1 MMIRSS
7 LYGVL
12 SALVITGLLAGTL
25 ERPALADAIERGR
38 IVRIEDREI
47 YYDISAKNGVSR
59 GDAVRLKRPIQLKHP
74 ITGKMVSDWLPLG
87 TTTVTM
93 VGSTMSMSVLDQEL
107 LARIQVGD
115 LVEALV
121 LTPLEPAPSQPP
133 DQPVDQPIDPDEPA
147 RQPLPQIDAH
157 IRAVLAVWKATSGQ
171 RVEVRIGAW
180 EDFLAKNPD
189 SPYAAAIHEDLE
201 VLRAHRDK
209 LRPAELDLDESFTGG
224 LEHRPPTRA
233 RPDEAVDLVF
243 LIDTPE
249 LAAAWLHYRVRGT
262 SSYSKGVLRR
272 EDREYLRGQ
281 IPASAVQGPGVEYF
295 VEIAT
300 PRGQVGTAVGT
311 PDRPVVV
318 DVPEAA
324 LTKKFTE
331 RKNRS
336 RVSIQTAYLDFA
348 TFEDRE
354 GDRTDGFFM
363 VEADF
368 LYRLRGTLYGIRTG
382 FGVLNGSGGYADRV
396 YTEIAPAPK
405 AGFNYGYAE
414 LELRGKYKTALAGR
428 LVTGVGREGFGLGVE
443 GRFRLGDEDQTN
455 LSVGASTLQQVGF
468 LTDIR
473 MQWSA
478 MKDFPLGL
486 AVALT
491 YRPNRGDLGVRLT
504 TDIGYRALSWVQPT
518 LRISYQA
525 RTVVHSGVGAG
536 LGLVFDW

>member
-1 MMIRSS
+1 MMIHKA
-7 LYGVL
+7 LCGAI
-12 SALVITGLLAGTL
+12 SALVVTGTLAGAL
-25 ERPALADAIERGR
+25 QRPARADTIERGH

-47 YYDISAKNGVSR
+47 YYDISTKDGLQR
-59 GDAVRLKRPIQLKHP
+59 GDAVRIKRPIQLKHP
-74 ITGKMVSDWLPLG
+74 VTGKMVSDWLPVG
-87 TTTVTM
+87 TATVTM
-93 VGSTMSMSVLDQEL
+93 VGSSMSLSVLEQEL
-107 LARIQVGD
+107 LSRVAVGD
-115 LVEALV
+115 IVEALI
-121 LTPLEPAPSQPP
+121 LTPLEASPEPTRPAPVEQPL
-133 DQPVDQPIDPDEPA
+133 DPDEP
-147 RQPLPQIDAH
+147 QQVLPRVDAATA
-157 IRAVLAVWKATSGQ
+157 AVLAVWKATSGQ

-209 LRPAELDLDESFTGG
+209 LRPAELELDESFTGG
-224 LEHRPPTRA
+224 VEHKPPTRA
-233 RPDEAVDLVF
+233 RSGEPLELAF

-272 EDREYLRGQ
+272 ENREYLRGQ
-281 IPASAVQGPGVEYF
+281 IPASAVQGPGIEYF

-311 PDRPVVV
+311 PDNPVAV
-318 DVPEAA
+318 DVPVPA
-324 LTKKFTE
+324 LSRQFTE

-348 TFEDRE
+348 TFDDRD
-354 GDRTDGFFM
+354 GDHTDGFFM

-382 FGVLNGSGGYADRV
+382 FGVLSGSGGYAERV
-396 YTEIAPAPK
+396 YDETSPAPK

-414 LELRGKYKTALAGR
+414 LELRGSYKTSFAGR
-428 LVTGVGREGFGLGVE
+428 LVMGVGREGFGLGAE
-443 GRFRLGDEDQTN
+443 GRFRLGDEDETN
-455 LSVGASTLQQVGF
+455 LSLGASTVDQVGF

-473 MQWSA
+473 MQWNA
-478 MKDFPLGL
+478 MQNFPLGL

-491 YRPNRGDLGVRLT
+491 DRPNQGDLGVRLT

>member
-1 MMIRSS
+1 MIHKT
-7 LYGVL
+7 LCGAV
-12 SALVITGLLAGTL
+12 SALVVTGALAGAL
-25 ERPALADAIERGR
+25 QRPAVADTIDRGH

-47 YYDISAKNGVSR
+47 YYDISTKDGLQR
-59 GDAVRLKRPIQLKHP
+59 GDEVRIKRPIELKHP
-74 ITGKMVSDWLPLG
+74 VTGKMVSDWLPVG
-87 TTTVTM
+87 IATVTM
-93 VGSTMSMSVLDQEL
+93 VGSSMSLSVLDEEL
-107 LARIQVGD
+107 LSRVAVGD
-115 LVEALV
+115 IVEALI
-121 LTPLEPAPSQPP
+121 LTPLELPPESAQPAPVEQPL
-133 DQPVDQPIDPDEPA
+133 DPDEP
-147 RQPLPQIDAH
+147 QQTLPQVDAATA
-157 IRAVLAVWKATSGQ
+157 RVLAVWKATSGQ

-209 LRPAELDLDESFTGG
+209 LRPAELELDESFSGG
-224 LEHRPPTRA
+224 LEHQPPTRA
-233 RPDEAVDLVF
+233 RPGEPLELAF
-243 LIDTPE
+243 LIDTPG

-272 EDREYLRGQ
+272 ENREYLRGQ
-281 IPASAVQGPGVEYF
+281 IPASAVQGPGIEYF

-311 PDRPVVV
+311 PDSPVIV
-318 DVPEAA
+318 DVPAPA
-324 LTKKFTE
+324 LTRQFTE

-348 TFEDRE
+348 TFDSRD
-354 GDRTDGFFM
+354 GDHTDGFFM

-368 LYRLRGTLYGIRTG
+368 LYRLRGTIYGIRTG
-382 FGVLNGSGGYADRV
+382 FGVLNGSGGFANEV
-396 YTEIAPAPK
+396 YSEGNSAPK
-405 AGFNYGYAE
+405 AGFNYGYSE
-414 LELRGKYKTALAGR
+414 LELRGKYKTSFAGR
-428 LVTGVGREGFGLGVE
+428 LVMGVGREGFGMGVE
-443 GRFRLGDEDQTN
+443 GRFRLGDEDETN
-455 LSVGASTLQQVGF
+455 LSLGASSVDQVGF

-473 MQWSA
+473 MQWNA
-478 MKDFPLGL
+478 MENFPLGL

-491 YRPNRGDLGVRLT
+491 DRPNQGDLGVRLT

-525 RTVVHSGVGAG
+525 RTVVHSGIGAG